1 MGIPSLFPTPTS
13 LRGSL
18 LLGIVQL
25 RHFSEATRQRCF
37 NYTCKQTQVVFI
49 PSSVP
54 LLINTAKRHVFP
66 PQDNLQSFI
75 LSDIFPCTKSYVNAA
90 LNKSGKEKQKT
101 TYLTI
106 SRKKESHRTTMTSV
120 LEVIMRRK
128 KRQWCTTDSGLHTQ

>member
-25 RHFSEATRQRCF
+25 RHSSAATRQRCF
-37 NYTCKQTQVVFI
+37 NYTCKQTQVVFV

-54 LLINTAKRHVFP
+54 LLINTAKLHVFP
-66 PQDNLQSFI
+66 SQENLRSFI

-90 LNKSGKEKQKT
+90 LNTYGKEKQKR

-106 SRKKESHRTTMTSV
+106 GRKKENHRTTMTSV
-120 LEVIMRRK
+120 LEVIMRGK
-128 KRQWCTTDSGLHTQ
+128 KRQWYTTDS